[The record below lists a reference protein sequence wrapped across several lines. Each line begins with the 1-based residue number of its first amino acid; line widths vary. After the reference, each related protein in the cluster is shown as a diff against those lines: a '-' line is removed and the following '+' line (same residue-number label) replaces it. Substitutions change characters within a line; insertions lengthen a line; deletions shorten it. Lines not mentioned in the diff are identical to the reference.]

1 MKNYR
6 VYPTQ
11 DDENFYWNVY
21 ENVTGQI
28 VSSFWFEE
36 DAIEYAKNLEKG
48 AGFAGF
54 TPAFI
59 LRKVSLSKDINT
71 AFSEEFA

>member
-36 DAIEYAKNLEKG
+36 DAIEYEIGRAH
-48 AGFAGF
+48 
-54 TPAFI
+54 
-59 LRKVSLSKDINT
+59 V
-71 AFSEEFA
+71 